1 MVSKNSLRFVY
12 ESRTKMATRNKHKH
26 GQFGSPRKRDKAFS
40 KGLIALGLDRPL
52 ECAALLYTFALVIL
66 CIHSLDE
73 LYIIRMHCPHCY
85 EPVNDECA
93 CEECAK
99 DT

>member
-1 MVSKNSLRFVY
+1 
-12 ESRTKMATRNKHKH
+12 MATRNKRKH

-40 KGLIALGLDRPL
+40 KGLMTGSLIACIALGLDRPL
-52 ECAALLYTFALVIL
+52 ECAALLFMFVLLIL
-66 CIHSLDE
+66 GIHSLDE

-85 EPVNDECA
+85 EPVNDECG